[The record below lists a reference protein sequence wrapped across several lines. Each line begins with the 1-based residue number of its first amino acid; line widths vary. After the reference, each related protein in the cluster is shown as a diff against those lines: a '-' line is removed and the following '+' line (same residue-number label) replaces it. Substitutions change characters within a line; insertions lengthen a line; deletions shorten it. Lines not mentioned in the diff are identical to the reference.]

1 MAKTIHYRAFTPTQ
15 KISRILLY
23 LIITLLAVFT
33 SLPLLYIVMTAFKP
47 LDEIVKFPPE
57 FIVRR
62 PTTDNFADLMT
73 ALDSSAVPFI
83 RNVFNSFFV
92 CGVNVFFTVILSSMG
107 CYGLVKHRIPLPNAT
122 FAVIIAAL
130 MFSPQV
136 TQVSTYMVV
145 NNLHL
150 VDTYWSLILP
160 KIAMAFY
167 FFLIKQFLEQ
177 LPDAFLEAAR
187 IDGANEWFIF
197 WRIVMPFLAPAW
209 STLVVLTFVSN
220 WNDYF
225 TPLIF
230 ITNQALKPIPL
241 ALQTIGEGGNLA
253 RSGAMAAATF
263 LTTVPPVVL
272 FIVMQKKVI
281 ETMTYSGIK

>member
-1 MAKTIHYRAFTPTQ
+1 MAKTVHYRAFTPAQ

-23 LIITLLAVFT
+23 LTITLLAIFT
-33 SLPLLYIVMTAFKP
+33 SLPLLYVVMTAFKP
-47 LDEIVKFPPE
+47 LDEIVKFPPQ

-62 PTTDNFADLMT
+62 PTSDNFADLMT

-92 CGVNVFFTVILSSMG
+92 CTITVLITVILSSMG
-107 CYGLVKHRIPLPNAT
+107 CYGLVKHRIPFPNAV
-122 FAVIIAAL
+122 FAIIIAAL

-145 NNLHL
+145 NRLHL

-177 LPDAFLEAAR
+177 LPDPFLEAAR
-187 IDGANEWFIF
+187 IDGANEWYIF
-197 WRIVMPFLAPAW
+197 WRIVMPFLTPAW

-230 ITNQALKPIPL
+230 ITDQALKPLPL

-263 LTTVPPVVL
+263 LTTIPPVAL

>member
-1 MAKTIHYRAFTPTQ
+1 MAKAAHYRAFTPAQ
-15 KISRILLY
+15 KISRVLLY
-23 LIITLLAVFT
+23 VVITALALFTLL
-33 SLPLLYIVMTAFKP
+33 PLIYIVMTAFKP
-47 LDEIVKFPPE
+47 LDEIMKFPPQ
-57 FIVRR
+57 FLVRR
-62 PTTDNFADLMT
+62 PTLDNFADLMT
-73 ALDSSAVPFI
+73 ALDSSVVPFT

-92 CGVNVFFTVILSSMG
+92 CGVTVFVTVIISAMG
-107 CYGLVKHRIPLPNAT
+107 CYGLVKHRIPFPRAV
-122 FAVIIAAL
+122 FAIIIAAL

-145 NNLHL
+145 NSLHM

-160 KIAMAFY
+160 KIAVAFY
-167 FFLIKQFLEQ
+167 FFLLKQFIEQ
-177 LPDAFLEAAR
+177 LPDPFLEAAR
-187 IDGANEWFIF
+187 IDGANEWIIF

-209 STLVVLTFVSN
+209 ATLVVLTFVSN

-225 TPLIF
+225 TTLIF
-230 ITNQALKPIPL
+230 ITKQSLKPLPL

-263 LTTVPPVVL
+263 LATVPPVAL
-272 FIVMQKKVI
+272 FVFMQKRVI

>member
-1 MAKTIHYRAFTPTQ
+1 MAKTIYRAFTPAQ

-23 LIITLLAVFT
+23 LIITLLAIFT
-33 SLPLLYIVMTAFKP
+33 SLPLLYVVMTAFKP
-47 LDEIVKFPPE
+47 LDEIVKFPPQ

-92 CGVNVFFTVILSSMG
+92 STVTVFFTVILSSMG
-107 CYGLVKHRIPLPNAT
+107 SYGLVKHRIPFPNAV
-122 FAVIIAAL
+122 FAIIIAAL

-177 LPDAFLEAAR
+177 LPDSFLEAAR

-209 STLVVLTFVSN
+209 STLVVLTFVAN

-230 ITNQALKPIPL
+230 ITNQALKPLPL

-263 LTTVPPVVL
+263 LTTIPPVVL
-272 FIVMQKKVI
+272 FVIMQKRVI